1 MKSIKVLLLILIMLY
16 QVPAL
21 RRKLGRKYI
30 RGAPKVTIFWE
41 EKEEPVSFAVEL
53 TVTEEADKTNWVL
66 AGFKNGESGIQTNSD
81 IWSFKSM
88 VFTLN
93 NSGKN
98 EPKYVNNH
106 SDVWQQTSDFEG
118 YVLNLKAWTKWKYNI
133 ADWKSQKKYIFVVKF
148 IPTANNGQ
156 NIELHIN
163 KPEWGNKFEHFG
175 TFWEK
180 KNPGDKV
187 NPFSYIDDPKN
198 TQKQRSGR
206 YKAFYQTKQ
215 GGNWLPFTRA
225 KVVSPNSGPAKVEKV
240 NDGSGDAI
248 SITTGGGSMNAE
260 QWVTLNP
267 GKIPE
272 PLLNF
277 K

>member
-1 MKSIKVLLLILIMLY
+1 MKSIIVLLLVLIMLY

-21 RRKLGRKYI
+21 RRNKGRQYR

-53 TVTEEADKTNWVL
+53 TVTEEADKTYWVL
-66 AGFKNGESGIQTNSD
+66 AGFQNGQSGIQTESD
-81 IWSFKSM
+81 IWNFKSM
-88 VFTLN
+88 LFTLN
-93 NSGKN
+93 NNDSN
-98 EPKYVNNH
+98 EPKYVKGH
-106 SDVWQQTSDFEG
+106 SDAWKQTSDFG
-118 YVLNLKAWTKWKYNI
+118 DYVLNWKAWTKWKRNI
-133 ADWKSQKKYIFVVKF
+133 ADWQSQKKYIFVVKF
-148 IPTANNGQ
+148 IPAGNGQ

-163 KPEWGNKFEHFG
+163 KPEWGNKFELFG

-187 NPFSYIDDPKN
+187 NPFSYIDDPKITN
-198 TQKQRSGR
+198 KQRSGR
-206 YKAFYQTKQ
+206 FKAFYQTKQ
-215 GGNWLPFTRA
+215 GGNWLPYTQA
-225 KVVSPNSGPAKVEKV
+225 NVVKALPGPAKVEKV
-240 NDGSGDAI
+240 KDGDGDAI
-248 SITTGGGSMNAE
+248 SITTGAGSMGDK
-260 QWVTLNP
+260 QRITLNP